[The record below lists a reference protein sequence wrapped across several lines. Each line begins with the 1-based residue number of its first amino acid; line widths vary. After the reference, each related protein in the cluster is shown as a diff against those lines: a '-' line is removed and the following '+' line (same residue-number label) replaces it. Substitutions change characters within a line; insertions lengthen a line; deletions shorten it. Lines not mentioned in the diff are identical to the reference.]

1 MSEMQFFFGLDE
13 RKRPVYLNEINA
25 RLNKVIPAATRA
37 GKGVCV
43 QMLVPQYAAAG
54 DGVFIFDPKRDSKM
68 PRALASYC
76 QRHKLPFQL
85 VDLRYDAPPQICL
98 FDGLNARQISM
109 MFSAGFDLA
118 DTGEMDRVYRL
129 DDRVAAARTAEL
141 AVAKDARALPDMV
154 RAALSDETIAEAK
167 VFWGFLNELAAL
179 PSVSAVKGFDLMAP
193 FDKGG
198 MVYVMGDPLDPV
210 VKMAQRMLL
219 VRVLL
224 QIYQRPRFDKEV
236 RHICVVLDEFKH
248 LLSVPAADALG
259 MIQDFNGH
267 AMLLFQSMGDLAACR
282 GMDEKMVR
290 GAVLDNCKLK
300 MVFQSQNNDTAQWAA
315 LETCTQSVF
324 IESTDKQQDADRSPG
339 QWRGGESPS
348 IHPNT
353 FKKMPP
359 LTAALIVG
367 GESRIVRVSPLKHL
381 TDGFP
386 PVYADAES
394 GTPLTAAP
402 VEASLI

>member
-1 MSEMQFFFGLDE
+1 VSKQQFFFGLDD
-13 RKRPVYLNEINA
+13 RKRPVYLDAQHA

-37 GKGVCV
+37 GKGVSV
-43 QMLVPQYAAAG
+43 QMLAPQFASAG

-76 QRHKLPFQL
+76 ERHKLPFQL
-85 VDLRYDAPPQICL
+85 IDLRYDAPPQINL
-98 FDGLNARQISM
+98 FEGLDARQITM

-129 DDRVAAARTAEL
+129 DDRNAASRTAEL
-141 AVAKDARALPDMV
+141 AVANDARALPDMV
-154 RAALSDETIAEAK
+154 RAALADETIGQAK
-167 VFWGFLNELAAL
+167 VFWGFLNELAGL
-179 PSVSAVKGFDLMAP
+179 PAISATKGFDMVSP
-193 FDKGG
+193 FANGG

-219 VRVLL
+219 VRVLM
-224 QIYQRPRFDKEV
+224 QIYQRPRFEKDQ
-236 RHICVVLDEFKH
+236 RHICVVIDEFKH
-248 LLSVPAADALG
+248 LMSVPAADALG
-259 MIQDFNGH
+259 MIQDFGGH
-267 AMLLFQSMGDLAACR
+267 AMCLFQSMGDLSACR

-290 GAVLDNCKLK
+290 GAILDNCKLK
-300 MVFQSQNNDTAQWAA
+300 LIFQSQNDETAQWAA
-315 LETCTQSVF
+315 LETCTKSVF
-324 IESTDKQQDADRSPG
+324 IESTDKEHDGDRSPG
-339 QWRGGESPS
+339 QWRGAEAPT

-367 GESRIVRVSPLKHL
+367 GESRIVRVSPLTKL

-386 PVYADAES
+386 PVYAHAES
-394 GTPLTAAP
+394 GVPLTAGS

>member
-1 MSEMQFFFGLDE
+1 VTKKRFFFGLDE
-13 RKRPVYLNEINA
+13 RKRPVYLDAQHA

-37 GKGVCV
+37 GKGVSV
-43 QMLVPQYAAAG
+43 QMLAPQFADAG

-68 PRALASYC
+68 SRALASYC
-76 QRHKLPFQL
+76 KRHDLPFQL

-98 FDGLNARQISM
+98 FDGLDARQIGM
-109 MFSAGFDLA
+109 MFAAGFDLA

-129 DDRVAAARTAEL
+129 DDRNAAAKTAEL
-141 AVAKDARALPDMV
+141 AVANDARALPAMI
-154 RAALSDETIAEAK
+154 RAALGDETIAQAK
-167 VFWGFLNELAAL
+167 VFWGFLNELGAL
-179 PSVSAVKGFDLMAP
+179 PSISAVKGFDLMSP
-193 FDKGG
+193 FNDGG
-198 MVYVMGDPLDPV
+198 MVYIMGDPLDPA

-219 VRVLL
+219 VRVLM
-224 QIYQRPRFDKEV
+224 QIYQRPRFDKDL

-259 MIQDFNGH
+259 MIQDFGGH

-300 MVFQSQNNDTAQWAA
+300 LVFQSQNDETAQWAS
-315 LETCTQSVF
+315 LETCTKSVF
-324 IESTDKQQDADRSPG
+324 VESTDKEQDAERSPG
-339 QWRGGESPS
+339 QWRETEVPS

-367 GESRIVRVSPLKHL
+367 GESRIVRVSPLQHL
-381 TDGFP
+381 AEDFP
-386 PVYADAES
+386 PLFEGAEA
-394 GTPLTAAP
+394 GMPLAAGP